1 MAHGEGFLTT
11 HILDTAN
18 GCPAGGVRIEV
29 FRIEGNDRNHIKSVV
44 TNADGRTDEPILATG
59 QMAIGTYEM
68 VFEIGAYFRE
78 RGHSDGIAFIDEV
91 PLRFG
96 ISDQDDHYH
105 VPLLA
110 SPFSYSTYRGS

>member
-1 MAHGEGFLTT
+1 MANSEGFLTT

-18 GCPAGGVRIEV
+18 GCPARDVRIEV
-29 FRIEGNDRNHIKSVV
+29 FRVEGNDRNHIKSVV
-44 TNADGRTDEPILATG
+44 TNADGRTDEPILAKG
-59 QMAIGTYEM
+59 QMDIGTYEM

-78 RGHSDGIAFIDEV
+78 RGLAAGIAFIDEV

-96 ISDQDDHYH
+96 ISDPNDHYH

-110 SPFSYSTYRGS
+110 SPYSYSTYRGS